1 MRIHHKTM
9 YMLLFVCVEDDDDV
23 DVFINSTRKAEAFGV
38 FHFFIEFAIL
48 DISHY
53 TSKVL

>member
-1 MRIHHKTM
+1 M